1 MIFVVPK
8 MCLMSVMRF
17 ESKRIPG
24 DQAEVEPLELHEV
37 LMGPLLLDFALADS
51 DNHVG
56 IPRLHSHS
64 IREAAK
70 NNGIFLVPRPLRGG
84 RGDRAWPRKKTFFE
98 ALKKIWKKIC
108 GH

>member
-1 MIFVVPK
+1 MIFVVLK

-70 NNGIFLVPRPLRGG
+70 NNGIFLVP
-84 RGDRAWPRKKTFFE
+84 
-98 ALKKIWKKIC
+98 